1 MTINVKTLFLCVLL
15 FTVIVNALD
24 NYTVGDDLDFVVFV
38 QNYTGVDYDPVTI
51 QACNISIYVFNTTD
65 LLVNASPMTPNPP
78 TYVHNYT
85 WTNTTTNLY
94 QVVVECAYG
103 VESGVVSYLVE
114 VNASECPNCSNTTIY
129 LGGGTYTVDDY
140 LRVTSELPVANPPSA
155 FAPNTLLIMV
165 GGVLLG
171 LFYFSNRP
179 NRDAG

>member
-1 MTINVKTLFLCVLL
+1 LKTNKLLIVFGLLCL
-15 FTVIVNALD
+15 TVSVTALD
-24 NYTVGDDLDFVVFV
+24 DYTIGDNLDFVVFV
-38 QNYTGVDYDPVTI
+38 QNYTGVGYDPVSI
-51 QACNISIYVFNTTD
+51 QACNISIYVFNTTN
-65 LLVNASPMTPNPP
+65 LLVNQSPMTPNPP

-85 WTNTTTNLY
+85 WVNTTENLY
-94 QVVVECAYG
+94 QVVVECFYG

-114 VNASECPNCSNTTIY
+114 VNASNCTNTTIY
-129 LGGGTYTVDDY
+129 LGSGAYTMDDY

-155 FAPNTLLIMV
+155 FDPNTLLIVV